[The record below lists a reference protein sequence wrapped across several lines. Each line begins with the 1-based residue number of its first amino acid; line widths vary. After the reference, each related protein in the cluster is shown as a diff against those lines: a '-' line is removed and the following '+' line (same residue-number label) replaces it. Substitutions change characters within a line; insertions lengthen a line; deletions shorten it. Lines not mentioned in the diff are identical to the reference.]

1 LLRCSVAAAQLLKPI
16 CGVILQIDARFVL
29 HAAVTTSPHRSMF
42 NLPCLAACLGQ
53 RPEGCTTPNGNK
65 RRTAAAS
72 DLRPQWLRAN
82 PYCLRRRQHSN
93 SGTVQARLPVAFLVN
108 YLAARLRHSGS
119 SWVGG
124 CPLPQAVVPAHK
136 RAPRRRCDRA
146 GHTTRRVRHPRV
158 VACGCRVFRK
168 PGSPRRLVTA
178 RTSSPLL
185 AYYYWPTT
193 GYAHSSSGT
202 GIVRT
207 PTQLDRVRGDTHTV
221 RHQRVCRW

>member
-1 LLRCSVAAAQLLKPI
+1 MLRCSVAAAQLLKPI

-108 YLAARLRHSGS
+108 YLAARLRHSGGS
-119 SWVGG
+119 PWVGG
-124 CPLPQAVVPAHK
+124 CPFLRLSYRLTNARRGAGATGRGTPPVGLGTHAWWRVGAV
-136 RAPRRRCDRA
+136 C
-146 GHTTRRVRHPRV
+146 
-158 VACGCRVFRK
+158 F
-168 PGSPRRLVTA
+168 GSPA
-178 RTSSPLL
+178 APAGS
-185 AYYYWPTT
+185 
-193 GYAHSSSGT
+193 
-202 GIVRT
+202 
-207 PTQLDRVRGDTHTV
+207 
-221 RHQRVCRW
+221 